1 MTRTPTPSTGHRARP
16 GSRREDIAAAAIELF
31 LERGVAA
38 TRVDDIL
45 AAAGGVSVG
54 SFYHHF
60 RDKLSLAATVYLEHL
75 QRFQRDLLV
84 ELDRHARTEDAV
96 RGVVVAYLRWAGADP
111 RAMGY
116 LHQCREPNVVEISE
130 GEEARLKQG
139 FYDRLAGW
147 LGERA
152 ATGELRAL
160 PHEHSLA
167 LWLGPAEQLVRAAIE
182 PSGHSTELEPDALA
196 AHLAHAERV
205 LADAAW
211 QALRRPAPG
220 DTADQAR

>member
-1 MTRTPTPSTGHRARP
+1 MTSTPTASTGHRARP

-31 LERGVAA
+31 LDRGVPA
-38 TRVDDIL
+38 TRVEDIL
-45 AAAGGVSVG
+45 AAAGVSVG

-60 RDKLSLAATVYLEHL
+60 RDKHSLAATVYLEHL
-75 QRFQRDLLV
+75 QRFHRDLLV
-84 ELDRHARTEDAV
+84 ELDRHPRTEDAV
-96 RGVVVAYLRWAGADP
+96 RGLVVAFLRWAGADP
-111 RAMGY
+111 RAMQY
-116 LHQCREPNVVEISE
+116 MHQCREPSVTEISG
-130 GEEARLKQG
+130 GEEARLKES
-139 FYDRLAGW
+139 FYGRLAGW

-182 PSGHSTELEPDALA
+182 PSGHSTTPEPDALA
-196 AHLAHAERV
+196 AHLTQAERV

-211 QALRRPAPG
+211 EALRHPAPG
-220 DTADQAR
+220 DTADQTR